1 MADTPGIVKFPAAL
15 DSPDS
20 GIRVGNGLV
29 TTLSADLPAGQLSVG
44 VANASAWPATGIA
57 TIQKRVAAT
66 VGAETVYLPTGAL
79 EIINFERSGNTLALQ
94 RGQQGTA
101 DIGHDAGDYIEC
113 RITAEHHA
121 FLRDA
126 LLSVE
131 GKLGAGATLPAAGQA
146 LRGTANGSAWQDR
159 TYRYVQI
166 AAAMVWTIT
175 HNMACRPSVTVV
187 DSAGTRI
194 FGEIEYLNDNTVRV
208 SFTAQFSGEAYL
220 N

>member
-1 MADTPGIVKFPAAL
+1 MDTPGIVKFPAEL

-20 GIRVGNGLV
+20 LIRVGNGLV
-29 TTLSADLPAGQLSVG
+29 TTLTADLAPGQLSIG

-66 VGAETVYLPTGAL
+66 VGTETVYLPTGAL
-79 EIINFERSGNTLALQ
+79 EIINFERSGNTLAIQ

-113 RITAEHHA
+113 RITAAHHET
-121 FLRDA
+121 LSQA
-126 LLSVE
+126 LLVIE
-131 GKLGAGATLPAAGQA
+131 EKLGAGATEPTFGKV
-146 LRGTANGSAWQDR
+146 LRGDANGSSWQDR
-159 TYRYVQI
+159 TFRHVQI
-166 AAAMVWTIT
+166 AAANIWTIN

>member
-1 MADTPGIVKFPAAL
+1 MADTPGIVKFPASL

-20 GIRVGNGLV
+20 LIRVGNGLV
-29 TTLSADLPAGQLSVG
+29 TTLTADLPAGQLSIG
-44 VANASAWPATGIA
+44 VANASAWPMTGIA
-57 TIQKRVAAT
+57 TIQKRMAAT

-79 EIINFERSGNTLALQ
+79 EIINFERSGNTLTLQ

-113 RITAEHHA
+113 RITAAHHSA
-121 FLRDA
+121 LRDA

-131 GKLGAGATLPAAGQA
+131 GKLGAGANLPAAGQT
-146 LRGTANGSAWQDR
+146 LRGTITGSAWQDR
-159 TYRYVQI
+159 TFRHVQI
-166 AAAMVWTIT
+166 AAANIWTIN